1 MMSGKTILI
10 LGGGVGGIATANALR
25 QQLGAEHR
33 VIVVDK
39 RADYVFTPSLLWVM
53 VGWRRPEQITKSLN
67 RLLRP
72 GVDVVIAEGREID
85 LDGQRVKT
93 GNGDLAYDYLVVAAG
108 ADLAPEMAPGFDE
121 AAHTPY
127 DLEGATGLWSALQGF
142 KGGRVAILVSAMPYK
157 CPAAPYE
164 TALLLDDH
172 LRSQGIRNR
181 CQVEV
186 FTLEKLPMGVAGP
199 AMGQAVVGMLEAKD
213 IAFHPQLDLTQ
224 IDAAGRQIVF
234 SNRDPAPFDLLAGIP
249 PHRAPR
255 VVRESALAN
264 EAGWV
269 PVDKRTLQTAY
280 ENVYA
285 IGDVTAVTLANGMAL
300 PKAGVFADGQAL
312 AVARRIVEQIR
323 GVETLAEFDGL
334 GFCWIET
341 GGGSAGFASGEF
353 YAEPDPVV
361 PLPRSG
367 RMWHWGKILFEKYWL
382 GEGFTR
388 QVSGLGLNLAGKVL
402 DVPVAPLST

>member
-1 MMSGKTILI
+1 MAGKTIVI

-25 QQLGAEHR
+25 EQLGVEHR
-33 VIVVDK
+33 IVVVDK
-39 RADYVFTPSLLWVM
+39 RAEYVFTPSLLWVM
-53 VGWRRPEQITKSLN
+53 VGWRQPEQITKGLH
-67 RLLRP
+67 RLVRP
-72 GVDVVIAEGREID
+72 GVEVVIAEGQEID
-85 LDGQRVKT
+85 LDGQKVKT
-93 GNGDLAYDYLVVAAG
+93 SNGDLAYDYLVVAVG
-108 ADLAPEMAPGFDE
+108 ANLAREAVPGFSA

-127 DLEGATGLWSALQGF
+127 DLDGATRLWSALQGF
-142 KGGRVAILVSAMPYK
+142 KGGRVAVLVSAMPYK

-164 TALLLDDH
+164 TALLLDDY
-172 LRSQGIRNR
+172 LRQQGIRDR
-181 CQVEV
+181 CEMAVY
-186 FTLEKLPMGVAGP
+186 TLETLPMGVAGP

-213 IAFHPQLDLTQ
+213 IQFYPQLDLNH
-224 IDAAGRQIVF
+224 IDVAGKEIGF
-234 SNRDPAPFDLLAGIP
+234 SNRDSAPFDLLAGVP
-249 PHRAPR
+249 PHRPPQM
-255 VVRESALAN
+255 VKESALAN

-269 PVDKRTLQTAY
+269 PVNKRTMQTSF

-285 IGDVTAVTLANGMAL
+285 IGDVTAIKLANGMAL
-300 PKAGVFADGQAL
+300 PKAGVFAEGQAL
-312 AVARRIVEQIR
+312 AVARRIAEEIS
-323 GVETLAEFDGL
+323 GVGAQAEYDGL
-334 GFCWIET
+334 GFCWIEM

-402 DVPVAPLST
+402 DIPVIS